1 MAGAPTL
8 AGDRQLRTPMSW
20 TADAARAGFTTGTP
34 FRPVSPNARTHNVA
48 DQLADP
54 RSLLAHYR
62 AMLALRNRLPSIA
75 RGSYES
81 PQVQGMV
88 YAFQRRHENERTLV
102 VLNYGKD
109 PAAIRID
116 GLGVD
121 AKLVNEH
128 PAGGAPSQAD
138 AQGSLLLALAPQSL
152 RVLRVLRTVAQP

>member
-1 MAGAPTL
+1 MAEQKAQQLNDARNSSATPSRPLAPN
-8 AGDRQLRTPMSW
+8 Q
-20 TADAARAGFTTGTP
+20 
-34 FRPVSPNARTHNVA
+34 RTHNWRS
-48 DQLADP
+48 QRADP
-54 RSLLAHYR
+54 GSIWHHYR

-116 GLGVD
+116 SLGAD